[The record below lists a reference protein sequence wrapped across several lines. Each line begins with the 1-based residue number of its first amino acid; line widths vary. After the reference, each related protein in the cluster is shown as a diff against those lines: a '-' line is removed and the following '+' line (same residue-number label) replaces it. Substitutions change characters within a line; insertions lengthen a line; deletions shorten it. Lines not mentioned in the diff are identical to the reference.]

1 MAYSRRGRIIFG
13 LDIRRIK
20 YTPKAGED
28 LRNIK
33 ETIKEHFFNEELS
46 IKILS
51 EITKTIRDLAMIDHG
66 LLLFVRPNK

>member
-1 MAYSRRGRIIFG
+1 MM
-13 LDIRRIK
+13 RIK
-20 YTPKAGED
+20 YTPKVGED

-33 ETIKEHFFNEELS
+33 ETIKERFFNEELS

-66 LLLFVRPNK
+66 LFYFVQI